1 MNHFRRPVKTFCL
14 LFEQFTE
21 PSDSVFDSG
30 KEHLSNGV
38 DSSPTKLPPK
48 KSFKSKA
55 TLKQEAGEDS
65 PAAAPSFKDWLGMK
79 LSPEKSNNQGES
91 FRTSACSCQECL

>member
-1 MNHFRRPVKTFCL
+1 LILNLFRRPVKTFRL
-14 LFEQFTE
+14 LVEQFTE

-55 TLKQEAGEDS
+55 TLKQETGEDS
-65 PAAAPSFKDWLGMK
+65 PPAPSFKDWLGMK
-79 LSPEKSNNQGES
+79 LSPEKSNNQGGS
-91 FRTSACSCQECL
+91 FRT